1 MDSQRIYAGIAEGD
15 RRSGYSLYFPDL
27 PGCVT
32 AGDTLGELV
41 VNAREAVELHLE
53 GMLAEGKDAPEP
65 TPMEDLPH
73 EPDVKEAGVIL
84 VDAAMFEPR
93 ARINVTIAKRLLARV
108 DQAAQADGLDRSAFL
123 ESAAREKLA
132 TRTTHR

>member
-1 MDSQRIYAGIAEGD
+1 MHVPRIYAGVAEGD
-15 RRSGYSLYFPDL
+15 QRSGYSLYFPDL

-41 VNAREAVELHLE
+41 VNAREALELHLE
-53 GMLAEGKDAPEP
+53 GMIADGEEPPEP
-65 TPMEDLPH
+65 TAVENLPH
-73 EPDVKEAGVIL
+73 EPDIKEAGVIL

-93 ARINVTIAKRLLARV
+93 ARINITITKRLLARV

-123 ESAAREKLA
+123 ESAARDKLA
-132 TRTTHR
+132 TRATSR